1 VLACRSEAD
10 ADGFVECLSRLVSLG
25 IEPKLTAKG
34 REAHTNT
41 PILCSLQT
49 LGLIAAGA
57 ANRPGWPVNLMDD
70 LAKYW
75 QVLQLNAA
83 DLQRMGHSEWR
94 QRVRGLVPTAFPGGG

>member
-1 VLACRSEAD
+1 
-10 ADGFVECLSRLVSLG
+10 
-25 IEPKLTAKG
+25 
-34 REAHTNT
+34 
-41 PILCSLQT
+41 
-49 LGLIAAGA
+49 
-57 ANRPGWPVNLMDD
+57 MDD